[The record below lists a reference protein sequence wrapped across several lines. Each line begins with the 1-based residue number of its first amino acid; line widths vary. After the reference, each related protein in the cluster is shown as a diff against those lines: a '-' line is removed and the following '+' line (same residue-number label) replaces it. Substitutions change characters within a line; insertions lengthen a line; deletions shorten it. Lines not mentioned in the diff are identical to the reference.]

1 MRVPPERV
9 IRRSVRLAK
18 ITSMPLPSRLPD
30 DEVLLD
36 AYSLAVIRAVELVA
50 PAVARITAGAAHG
63 SGFLFT
69 PDGFI
74 LTNSHVIARARR
86 IGASFADG
94 RSFDADVIGDD
105 PHTDLA
111 VLRARGAARDLPWAR
126 LGDSR
131 DVRVGQVAIAIGNPY
146 GLQHSVT
153 SGIVSALGRSLR
165 ATTGRLMDDVIQS
178 DAALNPGN
186 SGGPFVTTG
195 GDVIGV
201 NTAMIHGA
209 QGLSFAIAS
218 NTARFIASRL
228 MHEGRVR
235 RGYIGVAA
243 QNVAVPR
250 ALARANS
257 VAATTGV
264 MVTSVEEGSPAATAG
279 LKEGDI
285 LLAFGG
291 EPIAS
296 IADLHRLLTGDT
308 VDAPAP
314 LVVLRRSGRRQ
325 LVIVPRAERD

>member
-1 MRVPPERV
+1 MGSPN
-9 IRRSVRLAK
+9 
-18 ITSMPLPSRLPD
+18 RLPE
-30 DEVLLD
+30 DEDLLD
-36 AYSLAVIRAVELVA
+36 AYSHAVMRAVELVA
-50 PAVARITAGAAHG
+50 PAVARIAAGAAHG

-86 IGASFADG
+86 IGVSFADG
-94 RSFDADVIGDD
+94 RSFDANLVGDD

-111 VLRARGAARDLPWAR
+111 VLRVSAETRVFPWAR

-146 GLQHSVT
+146 GLQHTVT

-186 SGGPFVTTG
+186 SGGPLVTTRG
-195 GDVIGV
+195 EVMGV
-201 NTAMIHGA
+201 NTAMIDGA

-218 NTARFIASRL
+218 NTARFIAWRL
-228 MHEGRVR
+228 MRDGRVR
-235 RGYIGVAA
+235 RGYIGIAA

-250 ALARANS
+250 PLARAS
-257 VAATTGV
+257 GVAAATGV
-264 MVTSVEEGSPAATAG
+264 MVTAVEADSPAETAG

-285 LLAFGG
+285 LLAFAG
-291 EPIAS
+291 EPITS
-296 IADLHRLLTGDT
+296 IADLHRALTGES
-308 VDAPAP
+308 VDRPAR
-314 LVVLRRSGRRQ
+314 LVVLRRAGRRQ